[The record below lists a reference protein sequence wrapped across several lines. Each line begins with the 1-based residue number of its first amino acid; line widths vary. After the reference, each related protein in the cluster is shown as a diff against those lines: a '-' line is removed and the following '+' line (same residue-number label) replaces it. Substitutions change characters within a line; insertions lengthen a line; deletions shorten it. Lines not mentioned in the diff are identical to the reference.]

1 MELPALFEPEFWR
14 PLVGS
19 LVGGAAALLIGT
31 VLASVIITLAR
42 RWAERTATPVDDIV
56 VRGLASPV
64 RWLFPLSTLFSV
76 HPWLGL
82 MEGPR
87 TSIKQ
92 VLVVALT
99 LNVGWVFMRLI
110 RIFEEVVAQRASAAG
125 SLRAR
130 KAYTQ
135 VHGFSNVVRFLV
147 GLTTLGMVLLSFS
160 AVREMGV
167 SLLASAG
174 VVGIAVGFAAQK
186 TLSAVVSGL
195 VIAVAQPIRLDDA
208 VVVEGELGIVEEIT
222 LTFVVVRLLDRRC
235 IVLPVNYFLEKPF
248 QNWSRSSSAQVRTT
262 VDLHLDYSAPLD
274 RIREELKKILDASPH
289 WDREHWEL
297 TVSETSQLGMLVKAG
312 MSAADV
318 RRAASLKSEV
328 REKLIRFVQAH
339 FSNAFQRVRADP
351 GTPVQNTSGSDE
363 VPKPE
368 S

>member
-1 MELPALFEPEFWR
+1 VA
-14 PLVGS
+14 
-19 LVGGAAALLIGT
+19 
-31 VLASVIITLAR
+31 ITLN
-42 RWAERTATPVDDIV
+42 I
-56 VRGLASPV
+56 
-64 RWLFPLSTLFSV
+64 
-76 HPWLGL
+76 
-82 MEGPR
+82 
-87 TSIKQ
+87 
-92 VLVVALT
+92 
-99 LNVGWVFMRLI
+99 GWVFMRLI
-110 RIFEEVVAQRASAAG
+110 RIFEEVVAQRASTAG

-135 VHGFSNVVRFLV
+135 VHGLSNVVRFLV

-222 LTFVVVRLLDRRC
+222 LTFVVVRLLDRRS

-248 QNWSRSSSAQVRTT
+248 QNWSRSSTQVRAT

-274 RIREELKKILDASPH
+274 AIRDELKKILEASSH
-289 WDREHWEL
+289 WDRDFWEL
-297 TVSETSQLGMLVKAG
+297 AVSDTNERGILARAS

-318 RRAASLKSEV
+318 RKASSLRGDV
-328 REKLIRFVQAH
+328 REKLVRFIQARYPT
-339 FSNAFQRVRADP
+339 AFQRARDTLSPP
-351 GTPVQNTSGSDE
+351 GTPQT
-363 VPKPE
+363 PKPE

>member
-1 MELPALFEPEFWR
+1 MGLPALFDPEFWR

-19 LVGGAAALLIGT
+19 LVGGAVALLTGAAFAWI
-31 VLASVIITLAR
+31 LITLAR

-56 VRGLASPV
+56 VKGLTWPV

-82 MEGPR
+82 TEGPR
-87 TSIKQ
+87 SIIRQ
-92 VLVVALT
+92 VLVVAVT
-99 LNVGWVFMRLI
+99 LNIGWVFMRMI
-110 RIFEEVVAQRASAAG
+110 RIFEEVVAQKASVAG

-130 KAYTQ
+130 KAYSQ
-135 VHGFSNVVRFLV
+135 VHGLSNIVRFLV

-160 AVREMGV
+160 AVREMGM

-186 TLSAVVSGL
+186 TLSAVVSGI

-222 LTFVVVRLLDRRC
+222 LTFVVVRLLDRRS

-248 QNWSRSSSAQVRTT
+248 QNWSRSSSSQVRGT

-274 RIREELKKILDASPH
+274 AIRDEFRKILEASPH
-289 WDREHWEL
+289 WDKDFWEL
-297 TVSETSQLGMLVKAG
+297 AVSATNERGILAKAS

-318 RRAASLKSEV
+318 RKAASLRGEV
-328 REKLIRFVQAH
+328 REKLVRFIQARYPD
-339 FSNAFQRVRADP
+339 AFQRVRDAASQP
-351 GTPVQNTSGSDE
+351 TGTLTTT
-363 VPKPE
+363 KPQ

>member
-1 MELPALFEPEFWR
+1 MELPALFDPEFWR

-19 LVGGAAALLIGT
+19 LIGGGIALAVGIALAWLIN
-31 VLASVIITLAR
+31 TLAK
-42 RWAERTATPVDDIV
+42 RWAERTATSVDDIV
-56 VRGLASPV
+56 VKGLASPV
-64 RWLFPLSTLFSV
+64 RWLLPLSTLFSV

-82 MEGPR
+82 TEGPR
-87 TSIKQ
+87 TIVRQ
-92 VLVVALT
+92 VLVVAIT

-110 RIFEEVVAQRASAAG
+110 RIFEQVVAHAASAVE

-130 KAYTQ
+130 RAYAQ
-135 VHGFSNVVRFLV
+135 VHGISNVVRFLI

-248 QNWSRSSSAQVRTT
+248 QNWSRSSTQARAT
-262 VDLHLDYSAPLD
+262 VDLHLEYSAPLD
-274 RIREELKKILDASPH
+274 AIRDELKKILEASPH
-289 WDREHWEL
+289 WDHDHWEL
-297 TVSETSQLGMLVKAG
+297 SVSATNERGMLAKAS

-318 RRAASLKSEV
+318 RKAMSLRSEV
-328 REKLIRFVQAH
+328 REKLVRAIQARH
-339 FSNAFQRVRADP
+339 PTAFQSVHDESA
-351 GTPVQNTSGSDE
+351 TPTT
-363 VPKPE
+363 PKPQP
-368 S
+368 

>member
-1 MELPALFEPEFWR
+1 MALPAIFDPEFWR

-19 LVGGAAALLIGT
+19 LIGGGVAVAVGVALAWL
-31 VLASVIITLAR
+31 LNTLAK
-42 RWAERTATPVDDIV
+42 RWAERTATSVDDIV
-56 VRGLASPV
+56 VKGLASPV
-64 RWLFPLSTLFSV
+64 RWLLPLSTLFSV

-82 MEGPR
+82 TEGPR
-87 TSIKQ
+87 SIIKQ
-92 VLVVALT
+92 VLVVAIT
-99 LNVGWVFMRLI
+99 LNIGWVFMRLI
-110 RIFEEVVAQRASAAG
+110 RIFEQVVAHAASAAE

-130 KAYTQ
+130 RAYTQ
-135 VHGFSNVVRFLV
+135 VHGLSNVVRFLI

-235 IVLPVNYFLEKPF
+235 IVLPINYFLEKPF
-248 QNWSRSSSAQVRTT
+248 QNWSRSSTQARAI

-274 RIREELKKILDASPH
+274 AIRSELKKILEASPH
-289 WDREHWEL
+289 WDRDHADL
-297 TVSETSQLGMLVKAG
+297 AVSDTNERGILAKAS

-318 RRAASLKSEV
+318 RKAASLRVEV
-328 REKLIRFVQAH
+328 REKLVRFIQARYP
-339 FSNAFQRVRADP
+339 NAFQRVREDSESPPAYEP
-351 GTPVQNTSGSDE
+351 GSPATE
-363 VPKPE
+363 KPE

>member
-1 MELPALFEPEFWR
+1 
-14 PLVGS
+14 
-19 LVGGAAALLIGT
+19 
-31 VLASVIITLAR
+31 
-42 RWAERTATPVDDIV
+42 VDDIV
-56 VRGLASPV
+56 VKGLASPV

-82 MEGPR
+82 TEGPR
-87 TSIKQ
+87 SIVKQ
-92 VLVVALT
+92 VLVVAIT
-99 LNVGWVFMRLI
+99 LNVGWVFLRLI

-135 VHGFSNVVRFLV
+135 VHGLSNVVRFLV

-222 LTFVVVRLLDRRC
+222 LTFVVVRLLDRRS
-235 IVLPVNYFLEKPF
+235 IVLPINYFLEKPF
-248 QNWSRSSSAQVRTT
+248 QNWSRSSSPQVRVT
-262 VDLHLDYSAPLD
+262 VDLHLDYSAPLGA
-274 RIREELKKILDASPH
+274 IRDELKKILEASPH
-289 WDREHWEL
+289 WDRDHWEL
-297 TVSETSQLGMLVKAG
+297 GVSETSAGGMLVKAG

-318 RRAASLKSEV
+318 RKASTLKGEV
-328 REKLIRFVQAH
+328 REKLVAFIQGRYP
-339 FSNAFQRVRADP
+339 NAFQRVRADYGLAP
-351 GTPVQNTSGSDE
+351 
-363 VPKPE
+363 PE
-368 S
+368 KA